1 LIVDL
6 GIMSEGS
13 LLQGRALEHNIEGS
27 ALK

>member
-1 LIVDL
+1 L